1 MFVTYPEVL
10 ESNALGYLWRRK
22 SRMNGGK
29 WRFVPT
35 GGRGSDRLFHREAGV
50 EGIHHNPCGVDG

>member
-1 MFVTYPEVL
+1 
-10 ESNALGYLWRRK
+10 
-22 SRMNGGK
+22 MNGGK
-29 WRFVPT
+29 RRFVPT